1 MSTIADFEPEIEEVE
16 DRPVRNANGS
26 NGANAA
32 PRKPRRRRGI
42 LLILLAFFLIV
53 GGTVAVLYALHARH
67 FESTDDAFVD
77 GPIVPISPQVA
88 GQVSKVYVSDNAEVH
103 AGDRLVDLDTTLYD
117 VALEQAKAAR
127 EAAEGRL
134 KQAQSQ
140 IESVHANQAEAR
152 AELAV
157 AQANASSAHSD
168 LSRYQELSTKTP
180 QAVSRQQVDT
190 AVSSQQAA
198 DAQVA
203 QAKAKVTAADAQL
216 ATAQAAI
223 EAAKGDVNRADADIR
238 KATTDRDYCYIKAPQ
253 AGRITRKNVEAG
265 AYVQVGQP
273 LFALVSHDVWV
284 TANFKE
290 TQLDQMRPGQPVTIG
305 IDAYPDKR
313 FTGKIDSVQ
322 AGTGARFSMLPVEN
336 ATGNFVKVVQRVPVK
351 IVFDDPNEMNDVH
364 TLLAPGMSA
373 TPEVKVR

>member
-1 MSTIADFEPEIEEVE
+1 MSTIADLEPEIEEIQE
-16 DRPVRNANGS
+16 HPARNANGS
-26 NGANAA
+26 RNPKVA
-32 PRKPRRRRGI
+32 PRQPRRRRGI
-42 LLILLAFFLIV
+42 LLILLALLIIG
-53 GGTVAVLYALHARH
+53 GGTIAVLYALHARH

-127 EAAEGRL
+127 EAAEGKL

-168 LSRYQELSTKTP
+168 LSRYQELSAKTP
-180 QAVSRQQVDT
+180 QAVSRQQVDSAT
-190 AVSSQQAA
+190 SAQQAA
-198 DAQVA
+198 DAQIA

-223 EAAKGDVNRADADIR
+223 EAARGDVDRAEADIH

-253 AGRITRKNVEAG
+253 AGRITRKNVDVG
-265 AYVQVGQP
+265 TYVQIGQP

-290 TQLDQMRPGQPVTIG
+290 TQLDEMRPGQPVTIG
-305 IDAYPDKR
+305 IDAYPNKQ

-351 IVFDDPNEMNDVH
+351 IVFDNPNEMNDVQ
-364 TLLAPGMSA
+364 TLLSPGMSA